1 MESSF
6 SKKIVGYDKVQVNSY
21 IYEFEKDNTTKLEDA
36 DRRISQEIAN
46 VNEIEGKIGQL
57 EDKLS
62 KAVYFSAYIDKT
74 DTEEGIVSIASDKI
88 LQEKQVSAVDIEA
101 FYDKENKKLE
111 QTILNLEKEKEIA
124 KEEFQS
130 IMNSMYSYIN
140 NLFTSQGS
148 NTKQEHTDGE
158 ASAEKENYI
167 NSIQD
172 NILGKKLT
180 RDLADDDGNLI
191 AGSGEIITQD
201 IIDAAKDKN
210 KILELFGGV

>member
-74 DTEEGIVSIASDKI
+74 DTEEGIVSIASDKL
-88 LQEKQVSAVDIEA
+88 LQEKQVSAEDIEA
-101 FYDKENKKLE
+101 FYEKENKKLE

-124 KEEFQS
+124 KAEFQS
-130 IMNSMYSYIN
+130 IMNNMYSYIN
-140 NLFTSQGS
+140 NLFTSHGS
-148 NTKQEHTDGE
+148 NTKQEYTDGE
-158 ASAEKENYI
+158 ESAEKENYI

-180 RDLADDDGNLI
+180 RDLVDDDGNLI